1 MDLLS
6 APCEWELSS
15 DFGSLMTTG
24 YAVNREIAIGANSDA
39 TNYETSGCYL
49 TEGKF
54 LQHGLVNAGGVTY
67 IWTDENSYAFPA
79 DSKVILIGGADGR
92 KILKLRKDNGTVD
105 SKKISATRT
114 DSKTGATET
123 VSINFGA

>member
-1 MDLLS
+1 
-6 APCEWELSS
+6 
-15 DFGSLMTTG
+15 MTTG